1 MKSSSPSFLFFWAKK
16 EDQKETR
23 WVKKNLQK
31 IPTLE
36 ELGKGCFKTGAK
48 VLETRKFLV
57 FRIYKQN
64 SKNEEQSYLKIA
76 K

>member
-1 MKSSSPSFLFFWAKK
+1 MKSSSLSFLFFWAKK
-16 EDQKETR
+16 EGQKEAR

-36 ELGKGCFKTGAK
+36 ELGGGCFRTGAK
-48 VLETRKFLV
+48 VLETKKFLV
-57 FRIYKQN
+57 FKIYKQN
-64 SKNEEQSYLKIA
+64 SKNEEKSYLNIA

>member
-1 MKSSSPSFLFFWAKK
+1 MKLGFLSFVFFWAKK
-16 EDQKETR
+16 EDQKEAR

-36 ELGKGCFKTGAK
+36 ELGGGCFKTGTK
-48 VLETRKFLV
+48 VLETKKFLV

-64 SKNEEQSYLKIA
+64 SKNEEKSYLKIT